1 MTSFATLEASRES
14 SRPLEIYEISIG
26 ADQYRYTSN
35 DADLTVG
42 ADVYTALAI
51 SRNNIEQG
59 SDSQARNLILTVP
72 GDNPFAALYRNVVP
86 GQRASVNVWRLQR
99 NEVPTFNTRILMF
112 KGQVM
117 SVRFPQDGYTAEIAV
132 RSIEQALNRSIP
144 RYTFMSMCN
153 HILYSPA
160 CGADPLLHDVV
171 GTVSAVSG
179 NTITLPGANSK
190 PDGFYNGG
198 YCRAVSGAD
207 DFRMILSHVGNV
219 LTLLLPFAEDVNGA
233 QVQAFAGCDH
243 LVDGDCATVHDRVA
257 EFGGF
262 AFVPNRN
269 PFQTG
274 LDN

>member
-14 SRPLEIYEISIG
+14 SRPLEIYEILIG
-26 ADQYRYTSN
+26 NDEYRYTSGPS
-35 DADLTVG
+35 DLTVG
-42 ADVYTALAI
+42 ASIYTATAI
-51 SRNNIEQG
+51 SRNAIEQG
-59 SDSQARNLILTVP
+59 SDSQARNLVLTLP
-72 GDNPFAALYRNVVP
+72 GDNAFAARYRNIVP
-86 GQRASVNVWRLQR
+86 GQRATVNVWRLQR
-99 NEVPTFNTRILMF
+99 DESPSFNTRILLY

-144 RYTFMSMCN
+144 RYTFMGMCN

-179 NTITLPGANSK
+179 NTITLPGANAK

-198 YCRAVSGAD
+198 YCRPLSGDD

-262 AFVPNRN
+262 PFVPNKN
-269 PFQTG
+269 VFQTG
-274 LDN
+274 LD